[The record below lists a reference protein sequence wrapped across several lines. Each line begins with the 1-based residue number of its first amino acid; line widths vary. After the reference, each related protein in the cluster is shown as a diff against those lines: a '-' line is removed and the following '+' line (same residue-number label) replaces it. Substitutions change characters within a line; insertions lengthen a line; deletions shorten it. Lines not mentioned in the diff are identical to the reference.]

1 MEEPY
6 IVYVRADEEGRV
18 AEVNSSAFVKD
29 AAGWTAVDEGYGDKY
44 RHAQGHYFPLSLYD
58 ADGCANYKLEN
69 GAPALRTQQEK
80 AAELAARGPGAP
92 TQIDRVEAQA
102 VYTAMMTD
110 TLLES

>member
-1 MEEPY
+1 MEQY
-6 IVYVRADEEGRV
+6 TVYVRTDEAGRIV
-18 AEVNSSAFVKD
+18 AVNSSAFVAD
-29 AAGWTAVDEGYGDKY
+29 PAGWTAVGAGTGDRY
-44 RHAQGHYFPLSLYD
+44 FHAQGHYLEKPLYD

-80 AAELAARGPGAP
+80 AAELAARSPSAP
-92 TQIDRVEAQA
+92 TQLDRVEAQA